1 MSCNIQDNCQGSKGE
16 FIIFQAEAEFID
28 SDNPVQQAG
37 AKTDALKEVFHIKKS
52 TVTVDQ
58 FQTHLID
65 FLNNIQTVLSNCNT
79 EFKGFKMDTVQV
91 SAEISAEGQ
100 IGFMGTHVGVGGK
113 GGITFG
119 FKRV

>member
-1 MSCNIQDNCQGSKGE
+1 MSSNIQNHHEGSKGE
-16 FIIFQAEAEFID
+16 FIIFQAETELID
-28 SDNPVQQAG
+28 SDDLVQPAG
-37 AKTDALKEVFHIKKS
+37 ASIDALKKAFRINKS

-58 FQTHLID
+58 FQTHLVD

-79 EFKGFKMDTVQV
+79 EFKGFKMDTVQI